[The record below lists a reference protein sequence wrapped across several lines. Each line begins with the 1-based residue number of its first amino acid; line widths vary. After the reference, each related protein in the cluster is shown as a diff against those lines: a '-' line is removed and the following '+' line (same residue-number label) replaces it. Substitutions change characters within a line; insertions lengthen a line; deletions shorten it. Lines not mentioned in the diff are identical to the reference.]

1 MKFVWLAAG
10 FFALFISQLQAQE
23 RKDVTVTQL
32 LSTTVTSSGQP
43 IVLPQK
49 DAQIVVSTYDVVPG
63 ATLPVHKHPYP
74 RYAYVLSGHLRV
86 TNSDT
91 GRSNTYKTGDFILE
105 SVGQWH
111 TGANI
116 GDEPVKLLV
125 IDMVE
130 RGQTNT
136 LPHEWSARCDG
147 HADRPRTLCLRVS
160 STARGGGFEFGKDN
174 SNPFSGHHHG
184 SCVQ

>member
-1 MKFVWLAAG
+1 MKLVCMVAGLLA
-10 FFALFISQLQAQE
+10 FLISPVQAQE
-23 RKDVTVTQL
+23 QKGVAVTQL

-43 IVLPQK
+43 IVWPQK
-49 DAQIVVSTYDVVPG
+49 DAQIIVSTYDVVPG

-74 RYAYVLSGHLRV
+74 RYAYVLSGNLRV
-86 TNSDT
+86 TNGET
-91 GRSNTYKTGDFILE
+91 GRSDTYKTGDFILE

-130 RGQTNT
+130 KGLVNT
-136 LPHEWSARCDG
+136 V
-147 HADRPRTLCLRVS
+147 LR
-160 STARGGGFEFGKDN
+160 E
-174 SNPFSGHHHG
+174 
-184 SCVQ
+184 

>member
-1 MKFVWLAAG
+1 MKLVCIVVGLLA
-10 FFALFISQLQAQE
+10 LLISPVQAQE
-23 RKDVTVTQL
+23 QRDVVVTQL

-49 DAQIVVSTYDVVPG
+49 DAQIIVSTYDVVPG

-74 RYAYVLSGHLRV
+74 RYAYVLSGDLRV
-86 TNSDT
+86 TNRET
-91 GRSNTYKTGDFILE
+91 GRSDTYKTGDFILE

-111 TGANI
+111 TGTNI

-130 RGQTNT
+130 KGQANT
-136 LPHEWSARCDG
+136 V
-147 HADRPRTLCLRVS
+147 LR
-160 STARGGGFEFGKDN
+160 E
-174 SNPFSGHHHG
+174 
-184 SCVQ
+184 